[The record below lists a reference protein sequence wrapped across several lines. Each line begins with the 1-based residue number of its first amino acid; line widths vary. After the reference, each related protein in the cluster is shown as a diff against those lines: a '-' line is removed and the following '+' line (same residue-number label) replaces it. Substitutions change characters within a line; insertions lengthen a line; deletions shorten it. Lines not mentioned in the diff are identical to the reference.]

1 MLQRVSYTAR
11 EFSGICSIGNALYP
25 IDQFHDVE
33 DRGDSDRFVG
43 HAVARYRQCKPLRG
57 VCSDPSHAAFV

>member
-1 MLQRVSYTAR
+1 MLHRVSYTAR
-11 EFSGICSIGNALYP
+11 EFSRICRIGYAPYP
-25 IDQFHDVE
+25 IGQFHDVE
-33 DRGDSDRFVG
+33 GRGDSDRFVG